1 MLGVDFAFA
10 AVVGAGVVGNVV
22 GVFGFGARNR
32 LSAEPFYR
40 TGFTPGP
47 QGESFALDFFV
58 YAAWFHF
65 GGNDAFCDRNAL
77 NIFAF
82 DVGGGGCHAG
92 RSVVFRPFAVIQV
105 ILGNG

>member
-1 MLGVDFAFA
+1 MLGVDGVVGVVGNV
-10 AVVGAGVVGNVV
+10 VVGAGVVV
-22 GVFGFGARNR
+22 ALNR

-40 TGFTPGP
+40 TGFTPAP

-65 GGNDAFCDRNAL
+65 GGNDAFFDFNFL

-82 DVGGGGCHAG
+82 DV
-92 RSVVFRPFAVIQV
+92 
-105 ILGNG
+105 

>member
-1 MLGVDFAFA
+1 MLGVDF
-10 AVVGAGVVGNVV
+10 GAGGVVGFDVV
-22 GVFGFGARNR
+22 FVFGGALNR

-58 YAAWFHF
+58 YAAWFHL
-65 GGNDAFCDRNAL
+65 GGNDAFCDRNAF

-82 DVGGGGCHAG
+82 DVGGGDATPAEVLSSGH
-92 RSVVFRPFAVIQV
+92 SP
-105 ILGNG
+105 

>member
-22 GVFGFGARNR
+22 GVFGVVALNR

-40 TGFTPGP
+40 TVLTLGP
-47 QGESFALDFFV
+47 QGEFFAFDFFV
-58 YAAWFHF
+58 YAAWIHL
-65 GGNDAFCDRNAL
+65 GGNDAVCDFNFL

-82 DVGGGGCHAG
+82 DFVGGCHAG
-92 RSVVFRPFAVIQV
+92 ITVVFRPFAVIQV
-105 ILGNG
+105 IFGNG

>member
-1 MLGVDFAFA
+1 MLGVDFF
-10 AVVGAGVVGNVV
+10 VGGGNVGNGVGFGVGAL
-22 GVFGFGARNR
+22 NR

-40 TGFTPGP
+40 TVFTLAP

-65 GGNDAFCDRNAL
+65 GGNDAFCDRNAF

-82 DVGGGGCHAG
+82 DVGGGDATPAAPLFSDHL
-92 RSVVFRPFAVIQV
+92 P
-105 ILGNG
+105 